1 MTRAAPQN
9 TAPQN
14 RRKTGSIEPSP
25 PVQIFPCPFCGPRDE
40 SEFHYVGEPKARPEP
55 AGAVSDAAWAEYLW
69 FNANP
74 KGEAREI
81 WLHLTCMEM
90 FAMTRD
96 TTTNAVVGSEALT
109 RPAP

>member
-1 MTRAAPQN
+1 M
-9 TAPQN
+9 
-14 RRKTGSIEPSP
+14 
-25 PVQIFPCPFCGPRDE
+25 QIFPCPFCGPRDE
-40 SEFHYVGEPKARPEP
+40 IEFHYVGEPKARPEP
-55 AGAVSDAAWAEYLW
+55 ADSVSDAAWADYLW

-96 TTTNAVVGSEALT
+96 TALNATVAGDSAARGT
-109 RPAP
+109 P